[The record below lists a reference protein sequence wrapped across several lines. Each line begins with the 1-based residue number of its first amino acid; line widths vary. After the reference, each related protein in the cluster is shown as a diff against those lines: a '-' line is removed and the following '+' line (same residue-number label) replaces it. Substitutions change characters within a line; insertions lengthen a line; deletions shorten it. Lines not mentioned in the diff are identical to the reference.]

1 MKSKLH
7 PVLLAAL
14 DKALEASV
22 RKLEAIFLLVSALV
36 LVIPQAKAD
45 AIYSY
50 VGNDFTIIENSTPS
64 GTFTTSDSVSGSFSL
79 ASPLAANLND
89 FTISNVLSFSF
100 SDGPHTFTESTADLR
115 VATFDV
121 WTDASGNIIN
131 WQIEIGTNFSPS
143 SIGSQRAGLI
153 TNHFSNGASRDSG
166 EVDECTT
173 LTCSGVVS
181 DFGISDFNPGIWTES
196 TAGVPGPIAGAGL
209 PGLILASGGLLGW
222 WRRRRKIA

>member
-36 LVIPQAKAD
+36 LGAPQAKAD

-50 VGNDFTIIENSTPS
+50 VGNDFTSFSTPS
-64 GTFTTSDSVSGSFSL
+64 TFTTSDSVSGSFSL

-100 SDGPHTFTESTADLR
+100 SDGPHTFTESTANLAAAIFKG
-115 VATFDV
+115 VS
-121 WTDASGNIIN
+121 TDASGNIIN
-131 WQIEIGTNFSPS
+131 WQIEIGTNFSSS
-143 SIGSQRAGLI
+143 SIGAQRAGLR
-153 TNHFSNGASRDSG
+153 TEHLSNDASQDEGRV
-166 EVDECTT
+166 EECTT
-173 LTCSGVVS
+173 PMCSVVS
-181 DFGISDFNPGIWTES
+181 DVGGTNAPGIWTES
-196 TAGVPGPIAGAGL
+196 TVGVPGPIAGAGL

-222 WRRRRKIA
+222 WRRRRKMA

>member
-36 LVIPQAKAD
+36 LGAPQAKAD

-50 VGNDFTIIENSTPS
+50 VGNNFTIFDPNTPS
-64 GTFTTSDSVSGSFSL
+64 NIFTTSDSVSGSFSL

-89 FTISNVLSFSF
+89 FTVPNVLSFSF

-115 VATFDV
+115 AATFGV
-121 WTDASGNIIN
+121 STDASGNMID
-131 WQIEIGTNFSPS
+131 WQIEIGTNFSS
-143 SIGSQRAGLI
+143 SGGHRAGLI
-153 TNHFSNGASRDSG
+153 TNHLSNGASRDSG
-166 EVDECTT
+166 EFDECTD
-173 LTCSGVVS
+173 LMCSGVVS
-181 DFGISDFNPGIWTES
+181 DFGIRDFNPGIWTES

-222 WRRRRKIA
+222 WRRRGKIA

>member
-1 MKSKLH
+1 
-7 PVLLAAL
+7 VLLAAL

-36 LVIPQAKAD
+36 LGTPQAKAD

-64 GTFTTSDSVSGSFSL
+64 GSFTTSDSVSGSFSL

-100 SDGPHTFTESTADLR
+100 SNGPHTFTESTADLR
-115 VATFDV
+115 VATFSV
-121 WTDASGNIIN
+121 STDASGNIIN
-131 WQIEIGTNFSPS
+131 WQIEIGTNFSSS
-143 SIGSQRAGLI
+143 SIGGQRAGLI
-153 TNHFSNGASRDSG
+153 TNHLSNGASRDEG

-173 LTCSGVVS
+173 LTCNVVS
-181 DFGISDFNPGIWTES
+181 DFGIRDFNPGIWTES
-196 TAGVPGPIAGAGL
+196 TPGVPGPIAGAGL

>member
-7 PVLLAAL
+7 PVLFAAL

-36 LVIPQAKAD
+36 LGAPQAKAD

-50 VGNDFTIIENSTPS
+50 VGNDFTIVENHTPS
-64 GTFTTSDSVSGSFSL
+64 GTFTTSDPVSGSFSL
-79 ASPLAANLND
+79 ASPLAVNLND
-89 FTISNVLSFSF
+89 FTIPNVLSFSF
-100 SDGPHTFTESTADLR
+100 SAGPHTFTESSDLR
-115 VATFDV
+115 EATFNV

-131 WQIEIGTNFSPS
+131 WQIEIGTNLSSS
-143 SIGSQRAGLI
+143 SIGGQRAGLI
-153 TNHFSNGASRDSG
+153 TNHLSNGASRDSG

>member
-36 LVIPQAKAD
+36 LGAPQAKAD

-50 VGNDFTIIENSTPS
+50 VGNHFTIIENSTPS

-100 SDGPHTFTESTADLR
+100 SDGHHTFTESTADLR
-115 VATFDV
+115 AAIFDV
-121 WTDASGNIIN
+121 STDASGNIIN

-143 SIGSQRAGLI
+143 SLGDQRAGLI
-153 TNHFSNGASRDSG
+153 TGHLSNGASRDSG
-166 EVDECTT
+166 MVDQCMNV
-173 LTCSGVVS
+173 TCSVIVS
-181 DFGISDFNPGIWTES
+181 DVGASIAPGIWTES
-196 TAGVPGPIAGAGL
+196 TVGVPGPIAGAGL

>member
-14 DKALEASV
+14 DKALETSV

-36 LVIPQAKAD
+36 LGAPQAKAD

-50 VGNDFTIIENSTPS
+50 VGNDFTSFSTPS
-64 GTFTTSDSVSGSFSL
+64 TFTTSDSVSGSFSL

-100 SDGPHTFTESTADLR
+100 SDGPHTFTESTANLAAAIFKG
-115 VATFDV
+115 VS
-121 WTDASGNIIN
+121 TDASGNIIN
-131 WQIEIGTNFSPS
+131 WQIEIGTNFSS
-143 SIGSQRAGLI
+143 SGGHRAGLI
-153 TNHFSNGASRDSG
+153 TNHLSNGASRDSG
-166 EVDECTT
+166 EFDECTD
-173 LTCSGVVS
+173 LMCSGVVS
-181 DFGISDFNPGIWTES
+181 DFGIRDFNPGIWTES

-222 WRRRRKIA
+222 WRRRGKIA